1 MPTLAICS
9 HCGAELPS
17 IPPHG
22 FCNRCLFQLGL
33 AAADEPAQEAQA
45 GAAKPA
51 PAAPPPEVAP
61 RWLGGYELLGEIA
74 RGGMGVVY
82 RARQTALDRLVAVKV
97 ILAGEF
103 ADTEQRA
110 QFFHEAQA
118 AARLQHPNIIA
129 IHEVGEHEGR
139 LYFSMDYAQA
149 GNLATQVAGQPFAA
163 RRAATLV
170 RTLAEAVQHAHDQG
184 VLHRDLKPSNVLLDR
199 DGRPRLADFGLARQ
213 TDGTISTDGDGRVFG
228 SPNFLPPEQAG
239 LKFRT
244 GRASDVYG
252 LGAILYYL
260 LTGRP
265 PFLAE
270 TIPETLDLVR
280 HSEPLPP
287 RRLNP
292 SVPTDLATICLKCL
306 EKPPHRRYPD
316 AQALADDLG
325 RFLDGEPVRARP
337 VGAAVRAWRWGRR
350 HPYRAAFVG
359 SLAAGLAVALVLLSA
374 VNRERSRL
382 AALTAELR
390 VMRQE
395 DEVKQHRLLLFL
407 RDDFERLWADPESA
421 SMVIRSEE
429 ITALANRPPAAA
441 GGILPV
447 RFSFGLMVKE
457 QPTATALQHALLLE
471 TLEQGMGELLAR
483 PVRLDVRFYKFY
495 PDLVAGVCT
504 GQVDFARLAALP
516 YLRARRDTP
525 ALQPLVRGTARSKYA
540 VIFTRPDTGIRT
552 LADVRGRRV
561 AFGETNSTASFH
573 AQIHLARAGLAAAQ
587 LAGYEFLDSTYEF
600 AEDVLALGHEE
611 AVRRHGPLH
620 SHAQAI
626 EGVLAGDYDVGVCM
640 EWAFRANQHRGL
652 VAVGDRFESSR
663 TLLVGSP
670 GLPADVARA
679 IIQALCGLKGA
690 WLQALPDTAAGYEPV
705 SETSHATIQSWLDP
719 IEQAYPPKPSPP
731 GYSERLRS
739 RETP

>member
-1 MPTLAICS
+1 MPTLAICN
-9 HCGAELPS
+9 HCQAELS
-17 IPPHG
+17 YIPPHG
-22 FCNRCLFQLGL
+22 YCTHCLFDLGL
-33 AAADEPAQEAQA
+33 AAADEPVEAAPAGAAEPAQA
-45 GAAKPA
+45 G
-51 PAAPPPEVAP
+51 PPPEAGP

-82 RARQTALDRLVAVKV
+82 RARQTGLDRLVAVKV

-103 ADTEQRA
+103 ADANQRA
-110 QFFHEAQA
+110 QFFREAQA

-139 LYFSMDYAQA
+139 LYFSMDYARG
-149 GNLATQVAGQPFAA
+149 GNLTTQVAGRPFAA
-163 RRAATLV
+163 RRAATMV
-170 RTLAEAVQHAHDQG
+170 RTLAEAVQHAHAQG

-213 TDGTISTDGDGRVFG
+213 IDGTLSTDGDGRVLG
-228 SPNFLPPEQAG
+228 SPSFLPPEQAG

-252 LGAILYYL
+252 LGAILYFL

-270 TIPETLDLVR
+270 TIPETLELVR

-292 SVPTDLATICLKCL
+292 SVPADLATICLKCL

-325 RFLDGEPVRARP
+325 RFLDGEPVRARS
-337 VGAAVRAWRWGRR
+337 VGVAVRAWRWGRR
-350 HPYRAAFVG
+350 HPYRAALVG
-359 SLAAGLAVALVLLSA
+359 SLAAGFAVTLVLLSA
-374 VNRERSRL
+374 VNRERARL

-390 VMRQE
+390 VMRLE
-395 DEVKQHRLLLFL
+395 DEVKQHRLLSFL
-407 RDDFERLWADPESA
+407 QDDFERLWADPESA

-429 ITALANRPPAAA
+429 IAALANRPPAPA

-471 TLEQGMGELLAR
+471 TLEQGMGEMLAR

-516 YLRARRDTP
+516 YLRARRGTP

-552 LADVRGRRV
+552 LADVRDRRV

-573 AQIHLARAGLAAAQ
+573 AQIHLARAGLTAAH
-587 LAGYEFLDSTYEF
+587 LAGYDFLDSTHEF
-600 AEDVLALGHEE
+600 AEDVLALGPEE

-626 EGVLAGDYDVGVCM
+626 AGVLAGDYDAGVCM

-652 VAVGDRFESSR
+652 VAVGERFESSR

-670 GLPADVARA
+670 GLPPDVARA
-679 IIQALCGLKGA
+679 IIQALSGLKGA
-690 WLQALPDTAAGYEPV
+690 WLQALPEKAAGYEPV
-705 SETSHATIQSWLDP
+705 TEASHSTLQNWLDR
-719 IEQAYPPKPSPP
+719 IEQSYPSKPSPP
-731 GYSERLRS
+731 GYSDRLRS
-739 RETP
+739 REMP